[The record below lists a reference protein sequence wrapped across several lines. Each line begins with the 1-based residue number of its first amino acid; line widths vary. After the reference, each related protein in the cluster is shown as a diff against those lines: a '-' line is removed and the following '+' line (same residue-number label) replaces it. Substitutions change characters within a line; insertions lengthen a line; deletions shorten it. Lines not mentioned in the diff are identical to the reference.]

1 MFEVDTNTTPVLG
14 AKIKVVGVGGGGC
27 NAVNTMIKAGLS
39 GVEYIVANTDAQAL
53 SVSLAPTK
61 IQLGGNVTKGLGAGA
76 NPEVGRKSALEDYE
90 KISNVLHGADMVFI
104 TAGMGGG
111 TGTGAAP
118 VIAKL
123 ARELGALTVGVVT
136 KPFVFEGKKRFRQ
149 AEQGIANLEESVDSL
164 ITIPNQRLLYLAGEN
179 LSLIDT
185 FKRADEVLLNAVRGI
200 SDLINNTG
208 HINADFADVS
218 TVMANKGLA
227 LMGTGIASGSDRAI
241 KAATDAISS
250 PLLEDISINGAT
262 GIIINITGSSN
273 LSMHETN
280 EAVTLIMEA
289 ADEDAEIIFGTVID
303 DSLGENVKVTVVATG
318 LGGAVRAQAEAAA
331 QRIHREENK
340 VAHKPE
346 IKLEI
351 KPEIKIETRAEVKP
365 DLIAETRVENKIENK
380 VEIKVETKPEI
391 RQETKV
397 EEQLSFD
404 RFIDEGHS
412 GEKSYDWSSEKSFE
426 NQTKPGQSFGS
437 NEISFSQTGPSTTV
451 PTSKLIQS
459 IRDAASRYENS
470 GVAVPEATSG
480 SNTNQPTSSTMTE
493 NTELFRETVAVAGRE
508 SYTTS
513 SRAKSIAEKLGF
525 INFDEDEF
533 DTPTFLRREEGREKV
548 ERREE
553 ISSSPIKREFNRERD
568 A

>member
-1 MFEVDTNTTPVLG
+1 MFEVETAAASVLG
-14 AKIKVVGVGGGGC
+14 ARIKVVGVGGGGC
-27 NAVNTMIKAGLS
+27 NAVNTMIRSGLS

-61 IQLGGNVTKGLGAGA
+61 IQLGGSVTKGLGAGA

-90 KISNVLHGADMVFI
+90 KISEVLKGADMVFI

-123 ARELGALTVGVVT
+123 AKELGALTVGVVT

-149 AEQGIANLEESVDSL
+149 AEQGINNLEESVDSL
-164 ITIPNQRLLYLAGEN
+164 ITIPNQRLLYLAGES

-227 LMGTGIASGSDRAI
+227 LMGTGVAVGTDRAI
-241 KAATDAISS
+241 KAATEAISS

-289 ADEDAEIIFGTVID
+289 ADENAEIIFGTVID
-303 DSLGENVKVTVVATG
+303 DTMGDAVKVTVIATG
-318 LGGAVRAQAEAAA
+318 LGGAIRTHADVAATKIQSSVHTAVEASFQAPVHNTATVAQTASV
-331 QRIHREENK
+331 QTTREESLDTDVFAPRKQSFQAPVQSAPVTNQTSASR
-340 VAHKPE
+340 AHSY
-346 IKLEI
+346 LEED
-351 KPEIKIETRAEVKP
+351 KS
-365 DLIAETRVENKIENK
+365 
-380 VEIKVETKPEI
+380 
-391 RQETKV
+391 
-397 EEQLSFD
+397 SFD
-404 RFIDEGHS
+404 RFM
-412 GEKSYDWSSEKSFE
+412 SESRE
-426 NQTKPGQSFGS
+426 EVPAQA
-437 NEISFSQTGPSTTV
+437 SQQAQPSR
-451 PTSKLIQS
+451 LIQS
-459 IRDAASRYENS
+459 IRDAASRYD
-470 GVAVPEATSG
+470 A
-480 SNTNQPTSSTMTE
+480 PTSTQQPVSAPAE
-493 NTELFRETVAVAGRE
+493 KRAELNETFRDGMATN
-508 SYTTS
+508 

-525 INFDEDEF
+525 INFDDDEF
-533 DTPTFLRREEGREKV
+533 DTPSFLRKEEKTAEPV
-548 ERREE
+548 APRRD
-553 ISSSPIKREFNRERD
+553 FNKNID
-568 A
+568 L